1 MEPTTLQRSILKK
14 LDELRR
20 IRGSI
25 DPREFPL
32 TKSQKALVLEGVKVM
47 EVRQRG
53 EATGVMDFI
62 IAKGVDDPVLVLKA
76 TTSRPQALN
85 EEVDCFHKARVGRS
99 SKGKVQGC
107 AQCTQHVSTRVQG
120 QEA

>member
-53 EATGVMDFI
+53 ETTGVIDFI

-76 TTSRPQALN
+76 TTSRPQVLN
-85 EEVDCFHKARVGRS
+85 EEVDCFHKARVGRRES
-99 SKGKVQGC
+99 PGMCTVH
-107 AQCTQHVSTRVQG
+107 TQHVGTRVQE